1 MKTIKTFLSVILLSF
16 SGLLHAAQVNINTAD
31 AVTLSSE
38 LSGVGHSKA
47 EAIVSYREQHG
58 PYQSV
63 EELTNVKGI
72 GAATIDKNKS
82 KIILE

>member
-1 MKTIKTFLSVILLSF
+1 MKTIKTILSIILLSF
-16 SGLLHAAQVNINTAD
+16 SGLLYAAQVNINIAD
-31 AVTLSSE
+31 AETLSSE

-58 PYQSV
+58 PYKSV

-72 GAATIDKNKS
+72 GTATIDKNKS

>member
-1 MKTIKTFLSVILLSF
+1 MKTIKTILSIILLSF
-16 SGLLHAAQVNINTAD
+16 SGLLYAAQVNINTAD
-31 AVTLSSE
+31 AETLSSE
-38 LSGVGHSKA
+38 LSGVGQSKA

-58 PYQSV
+58 PYSSV

-72 GAATIDKNKS
+72 GTATVDKNKS